1 MAEIRQELLEELLAD
16 YEKPEYLVGPDG
28 LLRDLFKRL
37 IETAAGAELTEH
49 LGYERGDPAG
59 RGSGDNRNG
68 TTSKT
73 LVTEHGDVTV
83 DMPRDRESSFEPRIV
98 AKGQTHWHGF
108 DDKII
113 SMYAG
118 GMTYEEI
125 RGHLAE
131 IYGVEVSKDFISTV
145 TDQVLEDVRAWQNRP
160 LDACYPIVWIDALV
174 VKIRVDRVVQNRPAY
189 LALGLNLE
197 GKKEALGV
205 WIGAGDGES
214 AKFWLK
220 ILTELRGAASPRCA
234 SCAVTAS
241 PA

>member
-16 YEKPEYLVGPDG
+16 YEKPEDLVGPDG

-118 GMTYEEI
+118 GMTYAEI

-145 TDQVLEDVRAWQNRP
+145 TDQVLEDVEPGRTGRSMR
-160 LDACYPIVWIDALV
+160 V
-174 VKIRVDRVVQNRPAY
+174 IRSCGSTR
-189 LALGLNLE
+189 
-197 GKKEALGV
+197 
-205 WIGAGDGES
+205 WWSTS
-214 AKFWLK
+214 ASTGWSR
-220 ILTELRGAASPRCA
+220 TGPPTWRWG
-234 SCAVTAS
+234 
-241 PA
+241 